1 MRFFR
6 SFFNIII
13 SCICNFFALLPNDKP
28 FCTLR
33 LWMLRAMGY
42 DFGRDCVI
50 FANVIFRGL
59 VRMGNNCSISNNC
72 FLSGW
77 TSGITLGDNVMIAP
91 NCVIVSFNHGYQDIQ
106 TPMIDQPWV
115 GEPVFI
121 EDDVWIGAN
130 CTIIMGVTIGKGSI
144 IAANAVVSK
153 DIPPYSIV
161 GGVPAR
167 ILGSRLKTQTA
178 EGGKASE

>member
-1 MRFFR
+1 
-6 SFFNIII
+6 
-13 SCICNFFALLPNDKP
+13 
-28 FCTLR
+28 
-33 LWMLRAMGY
+33 
-42 DFGRDCVI
+42 
-50 FANVIFRGL
+50 
-59 VRMGNNCSISNNC
+59 
-72 FLSGW
+72 
-77 TSGITLGDNVMIAP
+77 MIAP